1 MSAVPQ
7 SAEGFGPMSEGDLDA
22 VIEIEDRIYEFPWTL
37 DNFRDSVRAG
47 YSCWVCRGR
56 HEGLIGYGV
65 MMLAA
70 GEGHLLNLTVDKPYQ
85 RRGHGRRF
93 LQHLITTARDYGAQR
108 VFLEV
113 RPSNDAGIDLYARQ
127 GFHQIGVRREYYP
140 ARHGREDALVFALE
154 F

>member
-1 MSAVPQ
+1 MSAVLQ
-7 SAEGFGPMSEGDLDA
+7 SAEGFGPMREDDLDA
-22 VIEIEDRIYEFPWTL
+22 VIAIEGRTYEFPWTL
-37 DNFRDSVRAG
+37 INFRDSIRAG

-85 RRGHGRRF
+85 RRGYGGGF
-93 LQHLITTARDYGAQR
+93 LRHLITTARDYGAQR

-127 GFHQIGVRREYYP
+127 GFHQIGVRRDYYP
-140 ARHGREDALVFALE
+140 ARHGREDALVLALE